1 MHILILSGGE
11 PEGTIG
17 SDAAIS
23 FKFIIGW
30 KLLLEG
36 KF

>member
-1 MHILILSGGE
+1 MQILILSGGE
-11 PEGTIG
+11 LEGTIG
-17 SDAAIS
+17 NDAMIS
-23 FKFIIGW
+23 FKFICW